1 MTLATI
7 PVDRVEVGRRL
18 RDVSEKQV
26 DALIASIGD
35 VGLLNPITVYPR
47 KVIDAGISVDG
58 YGLVAGAHRLEAV
71 RRLGHTEVAAQIVT
85 MGDLERQIAECDE
98 NLCGS
103 VLSPGERARFTAR
116 RKEAYEALHPEAKAG
131 AAQANG
137 MNASQGRGGQVGHDV
152 PSFADDQAAKT
163 GQSARAIR
171 RDAERG
177 QQVCKEAL
185 DILKGTKAD
194 TGVVLDAIKDLD
206 PAAQVVAAYR
216 EVQKR
221 QQPAVKS
228 ADISSARQN
237 AIDSDVKARAAKEV
251 AETIAEHV
259 PADLWD
265 AIKANLYA
273 AKDAAKVANELTNIT
288 GQSLMDKGGW
298 K

>member
-47 KVIDAGISVDG
+47 KVIEAGISVDG

-71 RRLGHTEVAAQIVT
+71 RRLGHTEVAAHIVT

-137 MNASQGRGGQVGHDV
+137 MNASLGRGGQLGHDV
-152 PSFADDQAAKT
+152 HSFADDQAAKT

-177 QQVCKEAL
+177 QQVCQEAL

-194 TGVVLDAIKDLD
+194 TGVVLDMLKDLD
-206 PAAQVVAAYR
+206 PETQIEAAKA

-221 QQPAVKS
+221 QKQSPRPV
-228 ADISSARQN
+228 DIASARRSK
-237 AIDSDVKARAAKEV
+237 IDADVKDRAAV
-251 AETIAEHV
+251 AIAEWMV
-259 PADLWD
+259 ENADAEALD
-265 AIKANLYA
+265 FLKANLFA
-273 AKDAAKVANELTNIT
+273 AGASNIAVELTNLI
-288 GQSLMDKGGW
+288 GNSVMDKAGW
-298 K
+298 